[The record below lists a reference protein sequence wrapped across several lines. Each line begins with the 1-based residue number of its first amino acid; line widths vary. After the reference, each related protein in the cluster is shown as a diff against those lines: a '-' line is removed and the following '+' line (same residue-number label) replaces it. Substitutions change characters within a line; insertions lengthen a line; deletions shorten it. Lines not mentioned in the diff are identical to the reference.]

1 MVNFISLLPFFS
13 ESSKILVIGKTQCM
27 KRKFY
32 CVKIDMVPWTNKIDK
47 ILLDAQLSGIKCIH
61 MVAQSPPS
69 YDAVIHVIPFHHLQN
84 FLIFPN

>member
-47 ILLDAQLSGIKCIH
+47 ILL
-61 MVAQSPPS
+61 
-69 YDAVIHVIPFHHLQN
+69 
-84 FLIFPN
+84 